1 VQLDFGLGH
10 DPFVRQDERPLNCVF
25 EFANIAGPMVFIKYR
40 ERLGSDGT
48 LPSAPIQEM
57 LDERGNIL
65 ASWRQLNRDDIQPV
79 VEVLSKLSFLDG
91 CSKFREVAAISR
103 MSTGMGV
110 LLPNRSTVRSWIA
123 RSSFD
128 WSAGANSAISSKNR
142 VPPFASSNRPIRQKA
157 ALVKAPFSCPNS
169 SLLFTVA
176 GSHFEDFP

>member
-1 VQLDFGLGH
+1 
-10 DPFVRQDERPLNCVF
+10 
-25 EFANIAGPMVFIKYR
+25 MVFIKYR

-128 WSAGANSAISSKNR
+128 WSAGANLSNLVQEQGPTVRLFKPYDTPRGSVGKSTLL
-142 VPPFASSNRPIRQKA
+142 VP
-157 ALVKAPFSCPNS
+157 
-169 SLLFTVA
+169 
-176 GSHFEDFP
+176 E